1 MNVGIG
7 TDDTLFAKADGVV
20 RFSHLGKDRKQV
32 SIEVQLVFTGVPVP
46 MGTGTL
52 SALTA
57 AKHSGKMDEM
67 GETSFILEL

>member
-1 MNVGIG
+1 
-7 TDDTLFAKADGVV
+7 
-20 RFSHLGKDRKQV
+20 
-32 SIEVQLVFTGVPVP
+32 